1 MAKAPKKILC
11 IQHDR
16 RAARL
21 IAKELTAR
29 GLEVLIA
36 HEGQEGLITILKG
49 IVDLVVCD
57 IGLTGMSCFELLARL
72 NELSPRVE
80 HIPFV
85 VLTARLDRNLELR
98 ARRLGAGEFVVKPI
112 DFEMLYMTINAQLS
126 GSARKQLLGPALN
139 ENTPISIDLN
149 DREIETLTWAARGRT
164 SSEIAKGLG
173 LVKRTVDFHLDNA
186 RAKLGARTRIEAVAK
201 AASRQLIK
209 P

>member
-29 GLEVLIA
+29 GFEVLIA

-112 DFEMLYMTINAQLS
+112 DFEMLYMIINAQLS
-126 GSARKQLLGPALN
+126 GSARKQLSGPALN

>member
-1 MAKAPKKILC
+1 MANARTKILC
-11 IQHDR
+11 IENDCE
-16 RAARL
+16 AARL

-29 GLEVLIA
+29 GFEALIA
-36 HEGQEGLITILKG
+36 HEGKEGLITILKG

-57 IGLTGMSCFELLARL
+57 ISLPGMSGFEVLARL
-72 NELSPRVE
+72 NELAPRLE

-85 VLTARLDRNLELR
+85 VLTARLDRKLELR
-98 ARRLGAGEFVVKPI
+98 ARRLGADEFVVKPVN
-112 DFEMLYMTINAQLS
+112 FEMLHMIINALLS
-126 GSARKQLLGPALN
+126 GSACKQLSNPALS
-139 ENTPISIDLN
+139 ESAPTSIDLN

-164 SSEIAKGLG
+164 SPEIAKGLG

>member
-1 MAKAPKKILC
+1 MANAPNKILC
-11 IQHDR
+11 IEDDR
-16 RAARL
+16 EAARL

-29 GLEVLIA
+29 GFEVLIA

-57 IGLTGMSCFELLARL
+57 IGLDGMSGFEVLARL

-85 VLTARLDRNLELR
+85 VLTARLDRRLELR
-98 ARRLGAGEFVVKPI
+98 ARRLGADGFVIKPV
-112 DFEMLYMTINAQLS
+112 DFEMLHMIINAQLS